1 MPLSAGKIGVP
12 EKNSETAKTIA
23 LLSLLLRSSYLIDFE
38 KCLRIGIDAIE
49 LCWYG
54 EEFEK
59 VASGDLY
66 FELYGWDCDS
76 IVVLNP
82 DAVIQR

>member
-1 MPLSAGKIGVP
+1 MGV
-12 EKNSETAKTIA
+12 KNKCLFRLER
-23 LLSLLLRSSYLIDFE
+23 LVCQRSIDFE

-59 VASGDLY
+59 VASDDLY

-82 DAVIQR
+82 DAVIPR